1 MSTIPPY
8 PGSDGASGPG
18 DGTSV
23 PEGAGEGSGA
33 GSGAWSAPQQ
43 SQGSPASY
51 GQASPYGQP
60 SPYGQSSPQGQ
71 QAPYGQPGQPDQ
83 PGQQFPAGQQAQPSG
98 ATGPAPGTDL
108 ATDLGASISWMWS
121 AFARNVAAFL
131 VPAIVWSVAVLVIIG
146 AATGIGIAVMV
157 GMMQDAPAS
166 DEVPAGAIFAVYGI
180 ILAALPF
187 AGIVSILWQSG
198 AARAAET
205 VRTGGR
211 PSLGSSF
218 VGAGRVVLTALL
230 VGIMVA
236 IGMILLYIPGL
247 ILAVLSFY
255 AIPAAARGASP
266 AAAIKES
273 FALVRGHL
281 GITVLAYVIF
291 MAASSL
297 AGMLVVGSVLLVP
310 LLVLFQFGL
319 YERVSGRA
327 LAEPARA

>member
-1 MSTIPPY
+1 MSSIPPY
-8 PGSDGASGPG
+8 PGSESAGGPDDGSSA
-18 DGTSV
+18 D
-23 PEGAGEGSGA
+23 
-33 GSGAWSAPQQ
+33 SGAWSAPQQ
-43 SQGSPASY
+43 PQGSPASY
-51 GQASPYGQP
+51 GQAAPYGRP
-60 SPYGQSSPQGQ
+60 GQ
-71 QAPYGQPGQPDQ
+71 QDQTGQPGQHERQDRQDQ
-83 PGQQFPAGQQAQPSG
+83 PGQQFPAGPQSQSAG
-98 ATGPAPGTDL
+98 TTGPAPGTDL
-108 ATDLGASISWMWS
+108 GADLGASISWMWS

-131 VPAIVWSVAVLVIIG
+131 VPAIVWSLAVLVIVG
-146 AATGIGIAVMV
+146 VATGIGIAVMV
-157 GMMQDAPAS
+157 GMMQDSPAS
-166 DEVPAGAIFAVYGI
+166 DEVPAGAILAMYGI
-180 ILAALPF
+180 VLAALPF

-205 VRTGGR
+205 VRTGER

-230 VGIMVA
+230 VGIMIA

-266 AAAIKES
+266 GAAIKES

-291 MAASSL
+291 MAASSI
-297 AGMLVVGSVLLVP
+297 AGMIVVGSVLLVP

>member
-1 MSTIPPY
+1 MSSIPPY
-8 PGSDGASGPG
+8 PGSESAGGPDDGSSAN
-18 DGTSV
+18 
-23 PEGAGEGSGA
+23 
-33 GSGAWSAPQQ
+33 SGAWSAPQQ
-43 SQGSPASY
+43 AQGSPASY

-60 SPYGQSSPQGQ
+60 GQ
-71 QAPYGQPGQPDQ
+71 QDQPAQPGQQGRQDQ
-83 PGQQFPAGQQAQPSG
+83 PGQQFPAGPQSQSAG

-108 ATDLGASISWMWS
+108 GADLGASVSWMWS

-131 VPAIVWSVAVLVIIG
+131 VPAIVWSVAVLVIVGI
-146 AATGIGIAVMV
+146 ATGIGIAVMF
-157 GMMQDAPAS
+157 GMMQDSPAS
-166 DEVPAGAIFAVYGI
+166 DEVPAGAIFALYGI
-180 ILAALPF
+180 VLAALPF

-205 VRTGGR
+205 VRSGER

-266 AAAIKES
+266 GAAIKES
-273 FALVRGHL
+273 FALVRGHP
-281 GITVLAYVIF
+281 GITILAYVIF
-291 MAASSL
+291 MAASSI
-297 AGMLVVGSVLLVP
+297 AGMIVIGSVLLVP

-327 LAEPARA
+327 LTEPVKA